1 MICALSHSLICGLL
15 ACSPKQDTG
24 LLPDFL
30 PLMAFVGRVVGK
42 ALYDGILIDV
52 PFAPFF
58 LNKVT
63 GVDLPCLPN
72 LRISS
77 SFVSRFDARLYS
89 DLSSMTACSVL
100 CHCLWFVRF
109 CFLPSCTFLSWNR
122 FVSRCLTSFTHF
134 RAMCWPILTVARP
147 SERVGG
153 PLVARPAAA

>member
-122 FVSRCLTSFTHF
+122 FVCVVSLYSLILARCVV
-134 RAMCWPILTVARP
+134 ILAVARP